1 MARAARDAGREAARL
16 GLLIAVTACAVIEDP
31 PGGPPDYA
39 APTVATVVPDSG
51 AVVPDLDKPLR
62 IEFDEVIS
70 EQSGGGLDKL
80 VRFSPRVRELKVEW
94 KRNAIEI
101 RPKDGW
107 RQNAVYRVVLLPGVA
122 DLRNNRMEAGRTV
135 VFTTGGEIPQTSLT
149 GVVLDWEGGRVGR
162 LALVEAILLP
172 DSLVYTAQA
181 DSTGEFTLTEI
192 PRGQYLVVATI
203 DANSSRLRESREAFD
218 SVTVALDSAATN
230 VFWAVVRDTV
240 GPQIRDVARV
250 DSLTVSLEF
259 SQKLRPGAPD
269 TGAVAVWLLPD
280 TVAVPI
286 AAVWEAA
293 TYDSIATA
301 ERALADSIAQAARDS
316 AATADSLATPPD
328 SVPPPPD
335 SAAAPP
341 ARARPPT
348 GQREVLGR
356 PAQPPAPA
364 AAAPDSS
371 RAALLLQERPTLS
384 SRWYIRMPAALA
396 PGRYLIDAR
405 AFNITDV
412 AGQSQRVLVIEAP
425 RDST

>member
-31 PGGPPDYA
+31 PGGPPDFT
-39 APTVATVVPDSG
+39 APVVASVVPDSG
-51 AVVPDLDKPLR
+51 SIVPDLEKPLR

-80 VRFSPRVRELKVEW
+80 VRFSPRVRELQVEW

-122 DLRNNRMEAGRTV
+122 DLRNNRMEEGRTV
-135 VFTTGGEIPQTSLT
+135 VFTTGGEIPQTNIT

-181 DSTGEFTLTEI
+181 DSTGEFTLGEI

-203 DANSSRLRESREAFD
+203 DANNNRLRESREAFD
-218 SVTVALDSAATN
+218 SITVALDSAATN
-230 VFWAVVRDTV
+230 EFWAVVRDTV
-240 GPQIRDVARV
+240 GPQIREVTRV
-250 DSLTVSLEF
+250 DSVTVSVEF
-259 SQKLRPGAPD
+259 SQKIRPGAPD
-269 TGAVAVWLLPD
+269 STAVAVWLLPD
-280 TVAVPI
+280 TVAVPV
-286 AAVWEAA
+286 ARVLEAA
-293 TYDSIATA
+293 TYDSLAAT
-301 ERALADSIAQAARDS
+301 ERAHADSLAQAARDS
-316 AATADSLATPPD
+316 AAAADSLAAPPD
-328 SVPPPPD
+328 SLAPPPD
-335 SAAAPP
+335 SAAAP
-341 ARARPPT
+341 ARARPGA

-356 PAQPPAPA
+356 PTPPVAP

-371 RAALLLQERPTLS
+371 RAALLLKERPTLS
-384 SRWYIRMPAALA
+384 SKWYLRMPGPLA

-405 AFNITDV
+405 AFNISDI

>member
-31 PGGPPDYA
+31 PGGPPDFT
-39 APTVATVVPDSG
+39 APVVATVVPDSG
-51 AVVPDLDKPLR
+51 SIVPDLEKPLR

-80 VRFSPRVRELKVEW
+80 VRFSPRVRELQVEW

-122 DLRNNRMEAGRTV
+122 DLRNNRMEEGRTV

-149 GVVLDWEGGRVGR
+149 GVVLDWEGGKVGR

-181 DSTGEFTLTEI
+181 DSTGEFTLGEI

-218 SVTVALDSAATN
+218 SITVALDSAATN
-230 VFWAVVRDTV
+230 EFWAVVRDTV
-240 GPQIRDVARV
+240 GPQIREVTRI
-250 DSLTVSLEF
+250 DSVTVSVEF
-259 SQKLRPGAPD
+259 SQKVRPGAPD
-269 TGAVAVWLLPD
+269 TTVVAVWLLPD
-280 TVAVPI
+280 TVAVPV
-286 AAVWEAA
+286 AAVWEAV
-293 TYDSIATA
+293 TYDSLAA
-301 ERALADSIAQAARDS
+301 VERARADSIAQAARDS
-316 AATADSLATPPD
+316 AAAADSLAAPPD
-328 SVPPPPD
+328 SLAPPPD
-335 SAAAPP
+335 SAAPP
-341 ARARPPT
+341 ARARPGA

-356 PAQPPAPA
+356 PTPPVAPA

-371 RAALLLQERPTLS
+371 RAALLLKERPTLS
-384 SRWYIRMPAALA
+384 AKWYLRMPEPLA

-405 AFNITDV
+405 AFNISDI